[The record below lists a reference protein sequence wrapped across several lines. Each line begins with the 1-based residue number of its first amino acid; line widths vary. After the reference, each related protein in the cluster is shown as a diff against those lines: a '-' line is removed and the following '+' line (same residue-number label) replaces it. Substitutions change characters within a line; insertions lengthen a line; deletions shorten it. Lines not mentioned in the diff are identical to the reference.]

1 MCFFYWQVDNL
12 IARIKPQRKRMK
24 CSNTTIPDVRN
35 HLWCAVFASMVL
47 LSSCAEY
54 SVPSVPSAPSGP
66 LPATGPAFLEV
77 SPWAVEVT
85 GSGDT
90 EVVFVKVMDHD
101 KRPIP
106 DQIVYATIE
115 DTSVA
120 TIEDHEVTDKK
131 GLARFTVTGIGM
143 PTFTTLTFTADSVS
157 TKIYVWKIGWGPY
170 GR

>member
-1 MCFFYWQVDNL
+1 MYGQVDNFS
-12 IARIKPQRKRMK
+12 ARIKSHRKRMK

-35 HLWCAVFASMVL
+35 HLWCAVFASMVF
-47 LSSCAEY
+47 LSSCVEY
-54 SVPSVPSAPSGP
+54 SVPSVPSAPGGQ

-90 EVVFVKVMDHD
+90 EVVFVKVMDSN

-106 DQIVYATIE
+106 DQTVSATIE

-120 TIEDHEVTDKK
+120 TIEEHEVTNEK

-143 PTFTTLTFTADSVS
+143 PTFTKLTFTAGSVS
-157 TKIYVWKIGWGPY
+157 TKIDVWKMGYGPY
-170 GR
+170 GRE

>member
-1 MCFFYWQVDNL
+1 MYFYGQADNF
-12 IARIKPQRKRMK
+12 IAKIKLQRKRMK
-24 CSNTTIPDVRN
+24 YSNTTIPDARN
-35 HLWCAVFASMVL
+35 HLWCAVFASMVF

-77 SPWAVEVT
+77 SPWAVEVA

-90 EVVFVKVMDHD
+90 EVVFVKVMDRD

-106 DQIVYATIE
+106 DQLVSATIE

-143 PTFTTLTFTADSVS
+143 PTFTKLTFTAGSVS
-157 TKIYVWKIGWGPY
+157 TKIDVWKMGYGPY
-170 GR
+170 GRE

>member
-1 MCFFYWQVDNL
+1 MYFYGQADNF
-12 IARIKPQRKRMK
+12 IAKIKLQRKRMK
-24 CSNTTIPDVRN
+24 YSNTTIFAARN
-35 HLWCAVFASMVL
+35 RLWCAVFASMVF

-54 SVPSVPSAPSGP
+54 SVPSVPSAPSGS

-77 SPWAVEVT
+77 SPWAVEVA

-90 EVVFVKVMDHD
+90 EVVFVKVMDSD

-106 DQIVYATIE
+106 DQTVSATIE

-143 PTFTTLTFTADSVS
+143 PTSTKLTFTAGSVS
-157 TKIYVWKIGWGPY
+157 TKIDVWKMGYGPY
-170 GR
+170 GRE